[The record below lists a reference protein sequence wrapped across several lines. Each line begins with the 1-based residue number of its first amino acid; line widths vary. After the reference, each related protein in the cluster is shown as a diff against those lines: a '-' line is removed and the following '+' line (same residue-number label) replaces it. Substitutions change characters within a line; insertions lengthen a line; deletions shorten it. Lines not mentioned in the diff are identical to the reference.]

1 MVASGYKHLSLE
13 ERKSIEVLLNHSD
26 IKLKQIALSI
36 NHSPKCVREEIK
48 AHRVVRIH
56 SNKTNKC
63 GRQVSCKK
71 HRLCTYCISGDCK
84 SCKHKDCNKL
94 CDEFVSYPVCER
106 IERFPYVCSG
116 CPDIH
121 KCHLPKYFYIAR
133 IAQDKYTQDKLEWR
147 SGPRKSEA
155 EMKSIVEA
163 FQNNIPK
170 KQSIDTIIHTND
182 LNISTSTAYRYI
194 RDHQIPGIANIDL
207 KRQVRYTQRSSS
219 RHHPI
224 SIDYDFLEDR
234 KYEDFLAAL
243 ETAGPDV
250 NVWEMDTIIGKKES
264 DEKCVLSLLHRR
276 SNLQLY
282 FLLRHKNMFEVM
294 YLFDT
299 IKTFLG
305 IELFRET
312 FTIILTDNGTEFHDP
327 LSLETDPETGEKLI
341 SIYFAR
347 PRRSDDKG
355 KCEKN
360 HEHFREKIPKGY
372 SMNGLT
378 KHDINFVSNQ
388 VNNYVRRKLNYQS
401 PYIIAKLVLNE
412 KVLELNRL
420 HSIPPKAV
428 DLTPILH

>member
-36 NHSPKCVREEIK
+36 NHSTKCVREEIK
-48 AHRVVRIH
+48 AHRVVRVH

-63 GRQVSCKK
+63 GRQDSCKK

-84 SCKHKDCNKL
+84 SCKHKDCNEL
-94 CDEFVSYPVCER
+94 CDDFVSYPVCER

-182 LNISTSTAYRYI
+182 LNISASTAYRYI
-194 RDHQIPGIANIDL
+194 REHQIPGISNIDL
-207 KRQVRYTQRSSS
+207 QRQVRYTQRSSS

-224 SIDYDFLEDR
+224 SIDYDFLEGR
-234 KYEDFLAAL
+234 KYEDFLAAP

-250 NVWEMDTIIGKKES
+250 NVWEMDTIIGKKGS

-282 FLLRHKNMFEVM
+282 FLLRHKNMFEVT

-299 IKTFLG
+299 IKSFLG
-305 IELFRET
+305 IDLFKDT

-360 HEHFREKIPKGY
+360 HEHFREKVPKGC
-372 SMNGLT
+372 SMNSLT
-378 KHDINFVSNQ
+378 KYDINFVSNQ

-401 PYIIAKLVLNE
+401 PYSIAKLVLNE

-420 HSIPPKAV
+420 HSISPKAV

>member
-26 IKLKQIALSI
+26 ITLKQIALSI
-36 NHSPKCVREEIK
+36 NHSSKCVREEIR
-48 AHRVVRIH
+48 AHRVVRVH

-63 GRQVSCKK
+63 GRQDSCKK

-84 SCKHKDCNKL
+84 SCKHKDCNEL
-94 CDEFVSYPVCER
+94 CDDFVSYPVCER

-116 CPDIH
+116 YPDIH

-182 LNISTSTAYRYI
+182 LNISASTAYRYI
-194 RDHQIPGIANIDL
+194 REHQIPGISNIDL

-224 SIDYDFLEDR
+224 SIDYDFLEGR

-250 NVWEMDTIIGKKES
+250 NVWEMDTIIGKKGS

-282 FLLRHKNMFEVM
+282 FLLRHKNMFEVT

-299 IKTFLG
+299 IKSFLG
-305 IELFRET
+305 IDLFKDT

-360 HEHFREKIPKGY
+360 HEHFREKVPKGC
-372 SMNGLT
+372 SMNNLT
-378 KHDINFVSNQ
+378 KYDINFVSNQ
-388 VNNYVRRKLNYQS
+388 VNNYVRRKLNCQS
-401 PYIIAKLVLNE
+401 PYSIAKLVLNE

-420 HSIPPKAV
+420 HPISPKAV

>member
-26 IKLKQIALSI
+26 ITLKQIALSI
-36 NHSPKCVREEIK
+36 NHSSKCVREGIR
-48 AHRVVRIH
+48 AHRVVRVH

-63 GRQVSCKK
+63 GRQDSCKK

-84 SCKHKDCNKL
+84 SCKHKDCNEL
-94 CDEFVSYPVCER
+94 CDDFVSYPVCER

-182 LNISTSTAYRYI
+182 LNISASTAYRYI
-194 RDHQIPGIANIDL
+194 REHQIPGISNIDL

-224 SIDYDFLEDR
+224 SIDYDFLEGR

-250 NVWEMDTIIGKKES
+250 NVWEMDTIIGKKGS

-282 FLLRHKNMFEVM
+282 FLLRHKNMFEVT

-299 IKTFLG
+299 IKSFLG
-305 IELFRET
+305 IDLFKDT

-360 HEHFREKIPKGY
+360 HEHFREKIPKGC
-372 SMNGLT
+372 SMNSLT
-378 KHDINFVSNQ
+378 KYDINFVSNQ

-401 PYIIAKLVLNE
+401 PYSIAKLVLNE

-420 HSIPPKAV
+420 HPISPKAV

>member
-36 NHSPKCVREEIK
+36 NHSQKCVREEIR
-48 AHRVVRIH
+48 AHRVVRVH

-63 GRQVSCKK
+63 GRQDSCKK

-84 SCKHKDCNKL
+84 SCKHKDCNEL
-94 CDEFVSYPVCER
+94 CDDFVSYLVCER

-182 LNISTSTAYRYI
+182 LNISASTAYRYI
-194 RDHQIPGIANIDL
+194 REHQIPGISNIDL

-224 SIDYDFLEDR
+224 SIDYDFLEGR

-250 NVWEMDTIIGKKES
+250 NVWEMDTIIGKKGS

-282 FLLRHKNMFEVM
+282 FLLRHKNMFEVT

-299 IKTFLG
+299 IKSFLG
-305 IELFRET
+305 IDLFKDT

-360 HEHFREKIPKGY
+360 HEHFREKVPKGC
-372 SMNGLT
+372 SMNSLT
-378 KHDINFVSNQ
+378 KYDINFVSNQ

-401 PYIIAKLVLNE
+401 PYSIAKLVLNE

-420 HSIPPKAV
+420 HPISPKAV

>member
-36 NHSPKCVREEIK
+36 NHSQKCVREEIR
-48 AHRVVRIH
+48 AHRVVRVH

-63 GRQVSCKK
+63 GRQDSCKK

-84 SCKHKDCNKL
+84 SCKHKDCNEL
-94 CDEFVSYPVCER
+94 CDDFVSYPVCER

-182 LNISTSTAYRYI
+182 LNISASTAYRYI
-194 RDHQIPGIANIDL
+194 REHQIPGISNIDL

-224 SIDYDFLEDR
+224 SIDYDFLEGR

-250 NVWEMDTIIGKKES
+250 NVWEMDTIIGKKGS

-282 FLLRHKNMFEVM
+282 FLLRHKNMFEVT

-299 IKTFLG
+299 IKSFLG
-305 IELFRET
+305 IDLFKDT

-360 HEHFREKIPKGY
+360 HEHFIEKIPKGC
-372 SMNGLT
+372 SMNSLT
-378 KHDINFVSNQ
+378 KYDINFVSNQ

-401 PYIIAKLVLNE
+401 PYSIAKLVLNE

-420 HSIPPKAV
+420 HPISPKAV

>member
-26 IKLKQIALSI
+26 ITLKQIALSI
-36 NHSPKCVREEIK
+36 NHSQKCVREEIR
-48 AHRVVRIH
+48 AHRVVRVH

-63 GRQVSCKK
+63 GRQDSCKK

-84 SCKHKDCNKL
+84 SCKHKDCNEL
-94 CDEFVSYPVCER
+94 CDDFVSYPVCER

-182 LNISTSTAYRYI
+182 LNISASTAYRYI
-194 RDHQIPGIANIDL
+194 REHQIPGISNIDL

-224 SIDYDFLEDR
+224 SIDYDFLEGR

-250 NVWEMDTIIGKKES
+250 NVWEMDTIIGKKGS

-282 FLLRHKNMFEVM
+282 FLLRHKNMFEVT

-299 IKTFLG
+299 IKSFLG
-305 IELFRET
+305 IDLFKDT

-360 HEHFREKIPKGY
+360 HEHFREKVPKGC
-372 SMNGLT
+372 SMNSLT
-378 KHDINFVSNQ
+378 KYDINFVSNQ

-401 PYIIAKLVLNE
+401 PYSIAKLVLNE

-420 HSIPPKAV
+420 HPISPKAV

>member
-36 NHSPKCVREEIK
+36 NHSQKCVREEIR
-48 AHRVVRIH
+48 AHRVVRVH

-63 GRQVSCKK
+63 GRQDSCKK

-84 SCKHKDCNKL
+84 SCKHKDCNEL
-94 CDEFVSYPVCER
+94 CDDFVSYPVCER

-182 LNISTSTAYRYI
+182 LNISASTAYRYI
-194 RDHQIPGIANIDL
+194 REHQIPGISNIDL

-224 SIDYDFLEDR
+224 SIDYDFLEGR

-250 NVWEMDTIIGKKES
+250 NVWEMDTIIGKKGS

-282 FLLRHKNMFEVM
+282 FLLRHKNMFEVT

-299 IKTFLG
+299 IKSFLG
-305 IELFRET
+305 IDLFKDT

-360 HEHFREKIPKGY
+360 HEHFREKVPKGC
-372 SMNGLT
+372 SMNNLT
-378 KHDINFVSNQ
+378 KYDINFVSNQ

-401 PYIIAKLVLNE
+401 PYSIAKLVLNE

-420 HSIPPKAV
+420 HPISPKAV

>member
-1 MVASGYKHLSLE
+1 
-13 ERKSIEVLLNHSD
+13 
-26 IKLKQIALSI
+26 
-36 NHSPKCVREEIK
+36 
-48 AHRVVRIH
+48 
-56 SNKTNKC
+56 
-63 GRQVSCKK
+63 
-71 HRLCTYCISGDCK
+71 
-84 SCKHKDCNKL
+84 
-94 CDEFVSYPVCER
+94 
-106 IERFPYVCSG
+106 
-116 CPDIH
+116 
-121 KCHLPKYFYIAR
+121 
-133 IAQDKYTQDKLEWR
+133 
-147 SGPRKSEA
+147 
-155 EMKSIVEA
+155 MKSIVET

-224 SIDYDFLEDR
+224 SIDYDFL
-234 KYEDFLAAL
+234 AAL

-282 FLLRHKNMFEVM
+282 FFLRNKNMFEVT

-305 IELFRET
+305 IELFREM
-312 FTIILTDNGTEFHDP
+312 FTMILTDNGTEFHDP

-347 PRRSDDKG
+347 PRRSDDKA
-355 KCEKN
+355 N
-360 HEHFREKIPKGY
+360 TRRT
-372 SMNGLT
+372 MN
-378 KHDINFVSNQ
+378 I
-388 VNNYVRRKLNYQS
+388 
-401 PYIIAKLVLNE
+401 
-412 KVLELNRL
+412 
-420 HSIPPKAV
+420 
-428 DLTPILH
+428 

>member
-13 ERKSIEVLLNHSD
+13 DRKSIEVLLNHSD

-36 NHSPKCVREEIK
+36 NHSLKCVSEEIK
-48 AHRVVRIH
+48 SHRVVRIH
-56 SNKTNKC
+56 SNKINKC
-63 GRQVSCKK
+63 GRQYSCKK

-84 SCKHKDCNKL
+84 SCKHKDCNAL
-94 CDEFVSYPVCER
+94 CDEFVSYPICER
-106 IERFPYVCSG
+106 IERFPYVCSS

-133 IAQDKYTQDKLEWR
+133 IAQDRYTQDKLEWR
-147 SGPRKSEA
+147 SSPRKSEA

-207 KRQVRYTQRSSS
+207 KRQVRYTQRRPS

-224 SIDYDFLEDR
+224 SIDYDFLEGR

-282 FLLRHKNMFEVM
+282 FLLRNKNMFEVT

-299 IKTFLG
+299 IKSVLG

-312 FTIILTDNGTEFHDP
+312 FTIILTDNGTKFHDP

-360 HEHFREKIPKGY
+360 YEHFREKIPKGF
-372 SMNGLT
+372 SMNRLT

-420 HSIPPKAV
+420 HS
-428 DLTPILH
+428 TQGS

>member
-1 MVASGYKHLSLE
+1 MGNGY
-13 ERKSIEVLLNHSD
+13 D
-26 IKLKQIALSI
+26 Y
-36 NHSPKCVREEIK
+36 RE
-48 AHRVVRIH
+48 
-56 SNKTNKC
+56 
-63 GRQVSCKK
+63 
-71 HRLCTYCISGDCK
+71 
-84 SCKHKDCNKL
+84 
-94 CDEFVSYPVCER
+94 
-106 IERFPYVCSG
+106 
-116 CPDIH
+116 
-121 KCHLPKYFYIAR
+121 
-133 IAQDKYTQDKLEWR
+133 
-147 SGPRKSEA
+147 
-155 EMKSIVEA
+155 
-163 FQNNIPK
+163 
-170 KQSIDTIIHTND
+170 
-182 LNISTSTAYRYI
+182 
-194 RDHQIPGIANIDL
+194 
-207 KRQVRYTQRSSS
+207 
-219 RHHPI
+219 
-224 SIDYDFLEDR
+224 
-234 KYEDFLAAL
+234 
-243 ETAGPDV
+243 
-250 NVWEMDTIIGKKES
+250 KES

>member
-48 AHRVVRIH
+48 AHRVVRVH

-63 GRQVSCKK
+63 GRQ
-71 HRLCTYCISGDCK
+71 D
-84 SCKHKDCNKL
+84 SCKHKDCNEL
-94 CDEFVSYPVCER
+94 CDDFVSYPVCER

-155 EMKSIVEA
+155 EMESIVEA

-182 LNISTSTAYRYI
+182 LNISASTAYRYI
-194 RDHQIPGIANIDL
+194 REHQIPGISNIDL

-224 SIDYDFLEDR
+224 LIDYDFLEGR

-250 NVWEMDTIIGKKES
+250 NVWEMDTIIGKKGS
-264 DEKCVLSLLHRR
+264 DEKCLLSLLHRR

-282 FLLRHKNMFEVM
+282 FLLRHKNMFEVT

-299 IKTFLG
+299 IKSFLG
-305 IELFRET
+305 IDLFKDT

-360 HEHFREKIPKGY
+360 HEHFREKVPKGC
-372 SMNGLT
+372 SMNSLT
-378 KHDINFVSNQ
+378 KYDINFVSNQ

-401 PYIIAKLVLNE
+401 PYSIAKLVLNE
-412 KVLELNRL
+412 KDYAKLVGVC
-420 HSIPPKAV
+420 HS
-428 DLTPILH
+428 L